1 MMKRQLWRSKEGLK
15 GAPPVIFVFPQGGEQ
30 FTTRK
35 AQLGVQRH
43 PTTRGDGVLV
53 QLAARAPPFLPYLNG
68 RVLIPGHSCLSGRLI
83 PNSPGSSVQQPPST
97 FSAQQMRP
105 PNIAI
110 WHFVSASSL
119 FPQLLSSLTAR
130 CTLVS
135 TCCQFVSVTAADLVL
150 HVPLHRDPLLVRPL
164 VIEVLVTV
172 GLGKRSW
179 FG

>member
-1 MMKRQLWRSKEGLK
+1 
-15 GAPPVIFVFPQGGEQ
+15 
-30 FTTRK
+30 
-35 AQLGVQRH
+35 
-43 PTTRGDGVLV
+43 
-53 QLAARAPPFLPYLNG
+53 
-68 RVLIPGHSCLSGRLI
+68 
-83 PNSPGSSVQQPPST
+83 
-97 FSAQQMRP
+97 MRP